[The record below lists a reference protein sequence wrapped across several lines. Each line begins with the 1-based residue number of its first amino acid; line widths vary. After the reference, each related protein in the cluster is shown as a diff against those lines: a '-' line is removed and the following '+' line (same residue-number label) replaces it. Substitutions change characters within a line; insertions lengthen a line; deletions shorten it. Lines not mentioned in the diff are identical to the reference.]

1 MPRTTQLSHEVLR
14 DFFYGIHTMFKA
26 GYPLSDCISILA
38 EEETDRKI
46 GKIFTALAR
55 YTEDGVPFADALSS
69 VGAFPR
75 HTVAL
80 LKVGEKVGKLEDGI
94 ASAAKYHEDRFRIA
108 KQVRDALTYP
118 AILVVLML
126 VVVCVLLTKVIPVF
140 DDVYASL
147 GGSMTGAAAGI
158 LSIGQWLNGA
168 LPVLVTVTVCA
179 AALALA
185 VYLIPP
191 ARRFAVKA
199 FYSIAGD
206 RGILL
211 AVSRANF
218 ASALSM
224 AANSGST
231 FEDGVIFASEM
242 LAGNKK
248 ASKRIKKC
256 LTLLEEGTPLEDAL
270 NETALLPPSSCRLL
284 KLGMQAGSG
293 DESMR
298 EIADR
303 LTEEAERKIA
313 DTVALIEPALVIV
326 TSLITGS
333 VLLTVML
340 PLVNIMKVI

>member
-1 MPRTTQLSHEVLR
+1 MSRTTQLPHEVLR

-26 GYPLSDCISILA
+26 GYPISDCVSLVA
-38 EEETDRKI
+38 EEEPDRKTKELFVSI
-46 GKIFTALAR
+46 CRNLEDGIAFSEALA
-55 YTEDGVPFADALSS
+55 ES
-69 VGAFPR
+69 GAFPR

-80 LKVGEKVGKLEDGI
+80 LKVGESVGKLEDSI
-94 ASAAKYHEDRFRIA
+94 ASVAKYHEDRCRIA

-118 AILVVLML
+118 AILVMLML
-126 VVVCVLLTKVIPVF
+126 VVICVLLTKVIPVF
-140 DDVYASL
+140 NDVYASL

-158 LSIGQWLNGA
+158 LTLGRWMNDA
-168 LPVLVTVTVCA
+168 LPAVITA
-179 AALALA
+179 AVGLAVLALA

-191 ARRFAVKA
+191 ARRFAVKL

-231 FEDGVIFASEM
+231 FEDGVVFASEM

-248 ASKRIKKC
+248 ASARIQKC
-256 LTLLEEGTPLEDAL
+256 LSLLEEGTPLEDAL
-270 NETALLPPSSCRLL
+270 KETALLPPSSCRLL
-284 KLGMQAGSG
+284 KIGMQAGSG
-293 DESMR
+293 DESMK
-298 EIADR
+298 EIAER

-313 DTVALIEPALVIV
+313 DTVAIIEPALVIV
-326 TSLITGS
+326 TSLITGT

-340 PLVNIMKVI
+340 PLINIMKII